1 MPEAQQDLVDFLA
14 KLKLSKAKKHLEAV
28 DCCTLAAVK
37 GLKANDLKAIGFRSE
52 VRSRL
57 QKHIADEAAEA
68 DYKEEESFVTVDEE
82 EEAIEN
88 KAVGNGGKKKKS
100 GKKGGAKAGAASSA
114 AHTPVPGEGGEA
126 MEASFVEF
134 LTRIGL
140 KGYIGKFQE
149 NHLTSLESCKLMT
162 KSTLISSLNLP
173 DAQAGLILSEVY
185 KSPGASQQARR
196 LPELHHD
203 LAMVVSRMNISEA
216 DRQSVRARL
225 AVTDVLSVADAQAKR
240 FAMMNEVGLSCDE
253 ATELGKLL
261 DSAPANGGGGM
272 QHNNGGAMGGWPPS
286 NGYNGAMS
294 VGGRY

>member
-1 MPEAQQDLVDFLA
+1 
-14 KLKLSKAKKHLEAV
+14 
-28 DCCTLAAVK
+28 
-37 GLKANDLKAIGFRSE
+37 
-52 VRSRL
+52 
-57 QKHIADEAAEA
+57 
-68 DYKEEESFVTVDEE
+68 
-82 EEAIEN
+82 
-88 KAVGNGGKKKKS
+88 
-100 GKKGGAKAGAASSA
+100 
-114 AHTPVPGEGGEA
+114 

-140 KGYIGKFQE
+140 KGFIGKFQE

-203 LAMVVSRMNISEA
+203 LAMVVNRMNISEA

-225 AVTDVLSVADAQAKR
+225 AVTDVLSVAAAQGKR
-240 FAMMNEVGLSCDE
+240 FAMMNEVGLTCDE

-261 DSAPANGGGGM
+261 DAGPVHGGGGM
-272 QHNNGGAMGGWPPS
+272 HNNGGEMGGWSPS